1 MNPLKKG
8 PELKMPEL
16 KVPDFVADVFYDLH
30 DRRLLAPIALA
41 VVAIVAVP
49 FLLGG
54 GSKEPPAGPGAGAG
68 ISSAEAESGET
79 ASLTV
84 VEAKPG
90 LRDYRKRLAGRTPTD
105 PFEQRY
111 TAPHLGGSESGSP
124 AESSSSSSEATKIS
138 TETTSTGK
146 PASAPSSNSSPD
158 ETSSGS
164 GGGNTGGAGS
174 PSQLPPGS
182 HLFGFRPD
190 VRFGVAG
197 SDDLAMHEELR
208 LGSFLPHKD
217 PVAIFIGATQD
228 GKQALFD
235 VSPAVRLV
243 QGDGNCVGGQEHCG
257 ILSMQEGQAVTLST
271 ESGTAFRLAVVRIR
285 FVEIHVPKEASASS
299 AAPVAPGLGVV
310 GQFEMT
316 PQTPLISR

>member
-16 KVPDFVADVFYDLH
+16 KVPDFVADLFYDLH

-41 VVAIVAVP
+41 VVAIAAVP

-54 GSKEPPAGPGAGAG
+54 GSKEPPAGPGAGVG

-111 TAPHLGGSESGSP
+111 TAPQLQGPEPGSP
-124 AESSSSSSEATKIS
+124 AESSSGS

-146 PASAPSSNSSPD
+146 PASAPSSNSSSQ
-158 ETSSGS
+158 EASSGS
-164 GGGNTGGAGS
+164 GGSKAGGNGS

-243 QGDGNCVGGQEHCG
+243 QGNGNCVGGQEQCG

-299 AAPVAPGLGVV
+299 AAPVAPGLG
-310 GQFEMT
+310 QNF
-316 PQTPLISR
+316 SN